1 MKALYTFNAQV
12 PAGRV
17 LSDHRRWLVPV
28 GLVLAINVAVLM
40 IFVLPLR
47 QTVQSGS
54 ARADASAQALREAM
68 ADLKDAEATRDGQ
81 AQASKDLDRFYA
93 SVLPGDF
100 STARRITQLKMS
112 QMARAHDVRF
122 ASGAMSPERVKDST
136 LERLHVNLA
145 LTGDWD
151 DIRELI
157 YELET
162 GPDFIVIDNMQLAQG
177 SEANAPLSLTLDL
190 STYYR
195 VANAP

>member
-1 MKALYTFNAQV
+1 MKALYTFNAEV

-17 LSDHRRWLVPV
+17 LTDHRRWLLPV
-28 GLVLAINVAVLM
+28 ALVLAINVAVLLM
-40 IFVLPLR
+40 FVLPLR
-47 QTVQSGS
+47 QAVQSGS
-54 ARADASAQALREAM
+54 ARAEVSAQALGAAM

-93 SVLPGDF
+93 TVLPGDF

-112 QMARAHDVRF
+112 QLARAHDVRF
-122 ASGAMSPERVKDST
+122 ESGAMTPESEKNST
-136 LERLHVNLA
+136 LERLHVKLA

-151 DIRELI
+151 DIRKLI

-162 GPDFIVIDNMQLAQG
+162 GPDFIVIDNMQLAEG
-177 SEANAPLSLTLDL
+177 AEANAPLSLTLDL